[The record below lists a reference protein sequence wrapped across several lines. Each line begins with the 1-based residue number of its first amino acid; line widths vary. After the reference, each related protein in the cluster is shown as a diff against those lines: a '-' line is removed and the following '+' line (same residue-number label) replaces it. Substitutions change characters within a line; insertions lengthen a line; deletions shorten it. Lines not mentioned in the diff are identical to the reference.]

1 VISKQIRE
9 SSMPTRVVVI
19 EGDDAS
25 PEAMRPCVKLLEN
38 VNSKLGLGIEWVYPP
53 VGEDAKQ
60 QHGSMF
66 PDVAREMIDSA
77 NATYFGSTSGS
88 ATQALFYLR
97 WGKQTFANVR
107 PCRYLPGAKSPLVDP
122 EGIDFVIVR
131 ENLEDMY
138 VGVEGD
144 LAELAGLNL
153 TSRTLRGSLSDLG
166 EGRFAVK
173 VITREGTERVVRFAL
188 ELARKRAEERGREP
202 HLTCTT
208 KYNMLARTDGYF
220 RDIATSLACEYP
232 EVRFDTFI
240 IDDFACRMITRPQAF
255 DVVVMPNLYGDI
267 MSDGAAGLVGGLG
280 LAASGCYGHDYAY
293 FESAHGSAPDIAG
306 RNIINPTATLLSGT
320 MMLRYLGFA
329 EAGLMVDNAITA
341 VYADGGC
348 LTPDQG
354 GSATTTE
361 FCEAIAAKLV

>member
-1 VISKQIRE
+1 MTIR
-9 SSMPTRVVVI
+9 VAVI

-25 PEAMRPCVKLLEN
+25 PEAMQPCVELLEQ
-38 VNSKLGLGIEWVYPP
+38 VNAKLGLSIEWVYPP
-53 VGEDAKQ
+53 VGIEAKQ
-60 QHGSMF
+60 EHGSMF
-66 PDVAREMIDSA
+66 PDVAREMIDTA
-77 NATYFGSTSGS
+77 DATWFGSTSGS

-107 PCRYLPGAKSPLVDP
+107 PCRYLPGANSPLANP
-122 EGIDFVIVR
+122 KGIDFVIVR

-153 TSRTLRGSLSDLG
+153 TSRTMRGSLADLG
-166 EGRFAVK
+166 EGRFAIK
-173 VITREGTERVVRFAL
+173 AITREGTERVVRFSF
-188 ELARKRAEERGREP
+188 ELARKRGAEHGREP

-208 KYNMLARTDGYF
+208 KYNMLARSDGYF
-220 RDIATSLACEYP
+220 RDIASELASEYAD
-232 EVRFDTFI
+232 VRFDTFI
-240 IDDFACRMITRPQAF
+240 IDDFACRMITQPQAF

-293 FESAHGSAPDIAG
+293 FESAHGTAPDIAG
-306 RNIINPTATLLSGT
+306 QNIINPTATLLSGA
-320 MMLRYLGFA
+320 MMLEYLGFG
-329 EAGLMVDNAITA
+329 EAARSVDAA
-341 VYADGGC
+341 VAATYADGGC

-354 GSATTTE
+354 GSCSTTE
-361 FCEAIAAKLV
+361 FCEAIAARLR